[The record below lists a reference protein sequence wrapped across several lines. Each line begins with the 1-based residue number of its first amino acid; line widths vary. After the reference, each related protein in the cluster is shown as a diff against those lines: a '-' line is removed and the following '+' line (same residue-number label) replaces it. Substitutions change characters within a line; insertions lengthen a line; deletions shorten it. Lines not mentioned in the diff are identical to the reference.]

1 MTLALQERRYERS
14 EGVVFYKTREAF
26 GELSNMASG
35 YPLKVAGI
43 NIPSTEALYQACR
56 FPHLPDVQRQILAQ
70 KSPMTAKMVSKPYRD
85 QSREDWDDIR
95 VAIMKW
101 CLRVKLQQHW
111 SRFGAALLAT
121 GDRPIIEQS
130 RKDPFWGAIPDASQ
144 RTLIGANVLGRLLM
158 ELRNILRERP
168 AELEDIRPLA
178 IPDFTL
184 LGRPI
189 DLLRKSGVEA
199 APNLRLVHSSEPMGG
214 GARQSTSAKSEKTTA
229 PKKATK
235 KADAR
240 SQLLMME
247 LPEQRRQPA
256 PSDSARYYVVANK
269 KGGWDLLKLG
279 AKRATGHFQTKA
291 EAARRGR
298 ELAQKH
304 KLALWVYDK
313 AGKVQE
319 RHAA

>member
-1 MTLALQERRYERS
+1 
-14 EGVVFYKTREAF
+14 VVFYKTREAF

-35 YPLKVAGI
+35 YPLKVAEI

-56 FPHLPDVQRQILAQ
+56 FPHLPEVQRQIIAQ

-95 VAIMKW
+95 VAVMKW

-111 SRFGAALLAT
+111 SRFSMTLLAT
-121 GDRPIIEQS
+121 GNSPIIEQS

-144 RTLIGANVLGRLLM
+144 RTLVGANVLGRLLM
-158 ELRNILRERP
+158 ELRSILRERP
-168 AELEDIRPLA
+168 VELNEIKPLA
-178 IPDFTL
+178 ISDFLL

-189 DLLRKSGVEA
+189 DALRKPGVEST
-199 APNLRLVHSSEPMGG
+199 PKLRLVHSSEPMAG
-214 GARQSTSAKSEKTTA
+214 SAKESSAARSEQPAA
-229 PKKATK
+229 PKKATT
-235 KADAR
+235 KAGAH
-240 SQLLMME
+240 SQLSMME
-247 LPEQRRQPA
+247 LPKQRRQAA
-256 PSDSARYYVVANK
+256 PSVDARYHVVASK
-269 KGGWDLLKLG
+269 KGGWDVLKLG

-291 EAARRGR
+291 EATKRGR
-298 ELAQKH
+298 ELAQKQ

-313 AGKVQE
+313 AGKIQE